1 MVQNPFRSINIAWF
15 ICTFVCTCICF
26 TLNSL
31 LTYTFVIY
39 ISTEDGNQTQEN
51 QSLETTSEVNDLH
64 FAPISEKSPYVNID
78 NNECNITK
86 LSYRMDWIMQIL
98 LVSE

>member
-31 LTYTFVIY
+31 LTYTSVIY

-86 LSYRMDWIMQIL
+86 LSHSMEWIIYW
-98 LVSE
+98 VSE